1 MAALTPP
8 DWIAL
13 AVFLLCWIAYAV
25 VTDRVQAIR
34 ARSVIAAMD
43 EPPAA
48 LDGRD
53 AGA

>member
-25 VTDRVQAIR
+25 VTDRVPVHIGER
-34 ARSVIAAMD
+34 
-43 EPPAA
+43 
-48 LDGRD
+48 
-53 AGA
+53 